1 MDASWYVLL
10 ALLLGLAIGAA
21 AVHLLG
27 LAAQRG
33 RQVMAIASE
42 PIPDGIAAM
51 VHVLESAGVVLDG
64 SNQVILS
71 SPGAEAL
78 DLVDGRTLRSH
89 DIADSVRR
97 IWRTGEAEVL
107 DIVHRRGRIGTGN
120 EVQLRVR
127 VAPLGNRFMLVLAA
141 DRTEELRLAGV
152 RRDFVA
158 NISHE
163 LKTPIGALTV
173 LAEAIEAG
181 AAEPE
186 RVRSF
191 AKRMQ
196 VEADRL
202 ARMTKELIDLSRIQA
217 DDPLDHAER
226 FPVSRIIE
234 VAVDRNRV
242 LADAKRMRIIPR
254 VLEEADLLGS
264 EELVTMAVQNLVSNA
279 VQYSPEATHVG
290 VGVRVTDGIV
300 DIAVTDQ
307 GVGIAPEET
316 ERVFERFY
324 RVDPARSRVTGGT
337 GLGLSIVKHV
347 AVSHGGEV
355 TLWSRP
361 GQGSTFTLRL
371 PAASAPAS
379 AQKEIA

>member
-10 ALLLGLAIGAA
+10 ALLLGFAIGALS
-21 AVHLLG
+21 VHLLG
-27 LAAQRG
+27 VAAQRG

-42 PIPDGIAAM
+42 PIPDGVAAM
-51 VHVLESAGVVLDG
+51 VDVLESAGVVLDG
-64 SNQVILS
+64 SNQVLLA
-71 SPGAEAL
+71 SPGATTL
-78 DLVDGRTLRSH
+78 DIVDGRTLRSH
-89 DIADSVRR
+89 EILDAVRR
-97 IWRTGEAEVL
+97 VWRSGEVEVL
-107 DIVHRRGRIGTGN
+107 DLVHRRGRIGTGT
-120 EVQLRVR
+120 ELHLRVR

-158 NISHE
+158 NVSHE
-163 LKTPIGALTV
+163 LKTPIGAIAV
-173 LAEAIEAG
+173 LAEAIEA
-181 AAEPE
+181 AAEDPA

-191 AKRMQ
+191 AQRMQ

-202 ARMTKELIDLSRIQA
+202 GRMTKELIDLSRIQA
-217 DDPLDHAER
+217 DDPLDRPER
-226 FPVSRIIE
+226 VGISGVIDAAI
-234 VAVDRNRV
+234 DRSRV
-242 LADAKRMRIIPR
+242 LAEAKRMRIMPR
-254 VLEEADLLGS
+254 VLDEAEVLGS
-264 EELVTMAVQNLVSNA
+264 TELITMAVQNLITNA

-290 VGVRVTDGIV
+290 VGVRVVDGIV
-300 DIAVTDQ
+300 EIAVTDK
-307 GVGIAPEET
+307 GVGIAPEDR

-371 PAASAPAS
+371 PVAEKPAR
-379 AQKEIA
+379 KETA

>member
-10 ALLLGLAIGAA
+10 ALLLGFAFGAGS
-21 AVHLLG
+21 VHLLG

-42 PIPDGIAAM
+42 PIPDGIVAM
-51 VHVLESAGVVLDG
+51 VNVLESAGIVLDG

-71 SPGAEAL
+71 SPGADAL
-78 DLVDGRTLRSH
+78 DLVDGRELRMREM
-89 DIADSVRR
+89 ADAVRR
-97 IWRTGEAEVL
+97 VWRTGESEVL
-107 DIVHRRGRIGTGN
+107 DLAYRRGRIGIGT
-120 EVQLRVR
+120 EMQLRAR
-127 VAPLGNRFMLVLAA
+127 VAPLGNRFMLVLVA

-163 LKTPIGALTV
+163 LKTPIGALTL
-173 LAEAIEAG
+173 LAEAIEA
-181 AAEPE
+181 AAEDPE
-186 RVRSF
+186 RVRAFSQ
-191 AKRMQ
+191 RMQ

-202 ARMTKELIDLSRIQA
+202 GRMTKELIDLSRIQA
-217 DDPLDHAER
+217 DDPLDEAER
-226 FPVSRIIE
+226 FPVSRLVD

-242 LADAKRMRIIPR
+242 LADAKRIRIMPR
-254 VLEEADLLGS
+254 VLDEADMIGS
-264 EELVTMAVQNLVSNA
+264 EELVTMAVQNLISNA

-290 VGVRVTDGIV
+290 VGVRVV
-300 DIAVTDQ
+300 DDVIEIAVTDK
-307 GVGIAPEET
+307 GVGIAAEEQ

-324 RVDPARSRVTGGT
+324 RIDPARSRVTGGT

-371 PAASAPAS
+371 PAAHAPVHEETA
-379 AQKEIA
+379 